1 MAPFGCPQD
10 QRVPYVSFEL
20 LHELGQ
26 LRLELRPHRYEVQ
39 LALRRHVVVLARE
52 QASDQGVRRLLDQGL
67 QRCVQC
73 VVVFVDELILFV
85 CGRQCDQML
94 LFIRSGAQSIGIGRL
109 LQRYLPLY
117 SKRRRQSAAQ
127 GSLLRRVA
135 YDEPSSVMYAE
146 AIAGSGRSMPYAP
159 PG

>member
-1 MAPFGCPQD
+1 MVEPHSGCPPKS

-26 LRLELRPHRYEVQ
+26 LRLELRSHRYEIQ

-52 QASDQGVRRLLDQGL
+52 QAFDQGVRRLLDQGL
-67 QRCVQC
+67 ERCVQR
-73 VVVFVDELILFV
+73 VVVFVDELILLCV
-85 CGRQCDQML
+85 EGNA
-94 LFIRSGAQSIGIGRL
+94 IRCCSAAEAEPNQSEL
-109 LQRYLPLY
+109 RYLLLY
-117 SKRRRQSAAQ
+117 SRRRRQSGEQ

-135 YDEPSSVMYAE
+135 CDEPSSVMYAE
-146 AIAGSGRSMPYAP
+146 AIVGSGRSMPYAP